1 MVLAASE
8 DPSENFFFLLVGV
21 AQSTW
26 VQYLPSDQLPAT
38 AEHRFQALF
47 TVQPMWAL
55 GDLEPN
61 VIDLQGPGQ
70 SVETLLMRF
79 TRKVQEG
86 ADKPELY
93 CAR

>member
-1 MVLAASE
+1 M
-8 DPSENFFFLLVGV
+8 LLR
-21 AQSTW
+21 
-26 VQYLPSDQLPAT
+26 YLRSDQLPAT

-47 TVQPMWAL
+47 SMQPMWAL
-55 GDLEPN
+55 WDLEPYLF
-61 VIDLQGPGQ
+61 DLQGPGQ